1 MPNLIDLRRRIRSVA
16 NIRQI
21 TRAMKMVAAARLRR
35 SQERMFQFRPY
46 SDKML
51 EMLQSLAARTRPEEH
66 PLLACREEEK
76 ICLMILTGDKGL
88 CGSFNNNIIKKAS
101 VFLKEHSDRDLS
113 LITVGKRGELFFKKR
128 PHPIR
133 HRIVDIFSRLSYEH
147 ATVISQ
153 QIINDYTSR
162 EVDAVYMVY
171 NEFKNVLQQRIV
183 VRKLLP
189 IEGLVPAEGERLT
202 GYIYEPAEQEI
213 FSRLLPKYV
222 EVEIY
227 RALVESGAAENGAR
241 MSAMDSATNNS
252 TEMME
257 NLTLVMNKIRQAAIT
272 KEIIEVVSGAGM

>member
-1 MPNLIDLRRRIRSVA
+1 MPSLIDLRRRIRSVA

-46 SDKML
+46 SDRML
-51 EMLQSLAARTRPEEH
+51 DMLQSLAARTRPEEH
-66 PLLACREEEK
+66 PLLARREEK
-76 ICLMILTGDKGL
+76 NVCLMVLTADKGL
-88 CGSFNNNIIKKAS
+88 CGSFNNNIIKRAS
-101 VFLKEHSDRDLS
+101 LFLEEHGDRDLS
-113 LITVGKRGELFFKKR
+113 LFTVGKKGENFFKRR
-128 PHPIR
+128 PCPIR
-133 HRIVDIFSRLSYEH
+133 HRVIDIFSRLSYEH
-147 ATVISQ
+147 AVVISQ
-153 QIINDYTSR
+153 QIIKDYTSAS
-162 EVDAVYMVY
+162 VDAVYMVY

-189 IEGLVPAEGERLT
+189 VEELVPAKGERLT
-202 GYIYEPAEQEI
+202 GYLYEPAEQEI

-222 EVEIY
+222 EVEVY

-241 MSAMDSATNNS
+241 MSAMDNATNNS

>member
-1 MPNLIDLRRRIRSVA
+1 MPSLIDLRRRIRSVA

-46 SDKML
+46 SDKMMD
-51 EMLQSLAARTRPEEH
+51 MLQSLAARTRPEEH
-66 PLLACREEEK
+66 PLLARREEKK

-88 CGSFNNNIIKKAS
+88 CGSFNNNIIKRAS
-101 VFLKEHSDRDLS
+101 VFLEEHTDSELS
-113 LITVGKRGELFFKKR
+113 LFTVGKRGENFFRKR
-128 PHPIR
+128 SHPIR
-133 HRIVDIFSRLSYEH
+133 HRIIDIFSRLSYEH
-147 ATVISQ
+147 AAVISQ
-153 QIINDYTSR
+153 QIIKDYTSKD
-162 EVDAVYMVY
+162 VDAVYMVY

-183 VRKLLP
+183 VQKLLP
-189 IEGLVPAEGERLT
+189 IEALVPEKGERLT

-227 RALVESGAAENGAR
+227 RALVESAAAENGAR
-241 MSAMDSATNNS
+241 MSAMDNATNNS
-252 TEMME
+252 NEMME